1 MQITEE
7 FKALLLVVIQ
17 LGAILAVVV
26 LYFKQLWPFSAKE
39 RLFVCAD
46 KFSMWFKIFV
56 ACIPA
61 GVIGILFDDPIDALL
76 MKPMVVV
83 VLCNL
88 HFYKFINKYHMP
100 GAADRQP
107 LGNTFDNPEKNR
119 FQPFCNAEFSLKR
132 ALGLCTEDPA
142 EQELGASQIVP
153 VLDDIA
159 AYRKLF
165 PEIMELIRETG
176 LKNG

>member
-1 MQITEE
+1 MKQDGKLDKSCFRAFSRAYCEKRGRAGELFSGIDWENILYE
-7 FKALLLVVIQ
+7 GCEGR
-17 LGAILAVVV
+17 LGWLE
-26 LYFKQLWPFSAKE
+26 Y
-39 RLFVCAD
+39 
-46 KFSMWFKIFV
+46 
-56 ACIPA
+56 
-61 GVIGILFDDPIDALL
+61 
-76 MKPMVVV
+76 
-83 VLCNL
+83 
-88 HFYKFINKYHMP
+88 
-100 GAADRQP
+100 
-107 LGNTFDNPEKNR
+107 
-119 FQPFCNAEFSLKR
+119 SLKR